1 MSGHGTGTTGVI
13 AGEQP
18 IAQRAPGPPASLIL
32 GHLRGVERDPLG
44 FFTRAQREYGDIVG
58 LRLLTQR
65 ACLLAHPD
73 HVKHVLHDRHANYD
87 KNTWDFRMLKPVLG
101 DSLLTTDGSVW
112 LRQRRLMQP
121 AFHKR
126 RIDAFATIMV
136 DQVARLCERWTAH
149 AKGGE
154 LLDVAAEMNRLTLD
168 IVTESLFG
176 TQVGTRAALVGESV
190 RRLSE
195 SFVTD
200 IGSPLGFLSIF
211 LKRPLGRARRP
222 AAALHAVVQEIIER
236 RLAAPDDDR
245 DDLLALLLAARDE
258 ETGERMDPTLLRN
271 PVLTLFVAGHETPS
285 NALAWTWY
293 LLSTHPLVAER
304 LRAELAQGLGGRT
317 PTIDDLPHLGYARMV
332 VEEAMRLYPPAWA
345 TSRNPIEDDEIDGI
359 RIPKGTLVFLSPYLT
374 HRHPDFWENPEGFD
388 PERFRPER
396 TRERHRFAYF
406 PFGGGPHLCIG
417 ETFAMTEAT
426 LVLATVAQRFRLD
439 LAPGE
444 RVEPAPLVTMRP
456 RDGLPMHLH
465 PLH

>member
-1 MSGHGTGTTGVI
+1 
-13 AGEQP
+13 
-18 IAQRAPGPPASLIL
+18 
-32 GHLRGVERDPLG
+32 
-44 FFTRAQREYGDIVG
+44 
-58 LRLLTQR
+58 
-65 ACLLAHPD
+65 
-73 HVKHVLHDRHANYD
+73 
-87 KNTWDFRMLKPVLG
+87 
-101 DSLLTTDGSVW
+101 
-112 LRQRRLMQP
+112 
-121 AFHKR
+121 
-126 RIDAFATIMV
+126 
-136 DQVARLCERWTAH
+136 
-149 AKGGE
+149 
-154 LLDVAAEMNRLTLD
+154 
-168 IVTESLFG
+168 
-176 TQVGTRAALVGESV
+176 
-190 RRLSE
+190 
-195 SFVTD
+195 
-200 IGSPLGFLSIF
+200 
-211 LKRPLGRARRP
+211 
-222 AAALHAVVQEIIER
+222 
-236 RLAAPDDDR
+236 
-245 DDLLALLLAARDE
+245 
-258 ETGERMDPTLLRN
+258 
-271 PVLTLFVAGHETPS
+271 
-285 NALAWTWY
+285 
-293 LLSTHPLVAER
+293 
-304 LRAELAQGLGGRT
+304 LAQGLGGRT